1 MPLSN
6 SILAYEDVKGYFEKA
21 LASEKGLMLT
31 FATKGRA
38 VHFRQRGYKFR
49 SLDRIRNTEL
59 YPEGDPMYGKS
70 PYDILK
76 IDLVENV
83 AYIKRYDTEDL
94 TVEVK
99 EIE

>member
-6 SILAYEDVKGYFEKA
+6 SIMAYEDIKAYFEKA
-21 LASEKGLMLT
+21 LTSEKGLMLT
-31 FATKGRA
+31 FNTKGMA

-49 SLDRIRNTEL
+49 ALDRIRNTEL
-59 YPEGDPMYGKS
+59 YPEGDTMYGKS

-76 IDLVENV
+76 IDLVENI
-83 AYIKRYDTEDL
+83 AYIKRYDVADL
-94 TVEVK
+94 SIEVK